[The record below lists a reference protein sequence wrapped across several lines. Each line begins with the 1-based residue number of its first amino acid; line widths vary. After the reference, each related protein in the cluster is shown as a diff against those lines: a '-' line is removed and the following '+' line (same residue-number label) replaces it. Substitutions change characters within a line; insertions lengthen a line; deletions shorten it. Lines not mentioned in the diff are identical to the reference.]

1 MGILIPLLIALI
13 IIVIA
18 VILGRRKKSRK
29 QSDAPETPAKSKG
42 ALSTPSRAKPQT
54 PARTVVENKGVEDA
68 KGTPETPLL
77 SEPKTPSDTT
87 RSPETSPKI
96 SEPPNYPDS
105 SKKNSRQY
113 YEHAGKPLNGPIIR
127 DILNALEPWQ
137 GSLPVSVVFEV
148 ITEYHLRKGGKSTQL
163 KDFHTNTYDIL
174 REMEDEGR
182 AERYRDGGR
191 DYWKLLP

>member
-18 VILGRRKKSRK
+18 AILGRRKKSLK
-29 QSDAPETPAKSKG
+29 QSDAPAKSEG
-42 ALSTPSRAKPQT
+42 TLSTPSRAKLQM
-54 PARTVVENKGVEDA
+54 PARTVPENKSVEDA
-68 KGTPETPLL
+68 DGTPETSAP
-77 SEPKTPSDTT
+77 SEPKIPYDTT
-87 RSPETSPKI
+87 RSSETSAKI

-105 SKKNSRQY
+105 WEKTSRQY

-127 DILNALEPWQ
+127 DILNTLEPWQ
-137 GSLPVSVVFEV
+137 ESLPVSVVFEV
-148 ITEYHLRKGGKSTQL
+148 ITEYHLRKGGKPTQL

-174 REMEDEGR
+174 REMEEKGR
-182 AERYRDGGR
+182 AERYRDAGR

>member
-1 MGILIPLLIALI
+1 MAH
-13 IIVIA
+13 
-18 VILGRRKKSRK
+18 
-29 QSDAPETPAKSKG
+29 PETS
-42 ALSTPSRAKPQT
+42 S
-54 PARTVVENKGVEDA
+54 
-68 KGTPETPLL
+68 L

-87 RSPETSPKI
+87 RPSETSAKI

-105 SKKNSRQY
+105 WEKTSRQY
-113 YEHAGKPLNGPIIR
+113 YEHAGKPLNAPIIR

-148 ITEYHLRKGGKSTQL
+148 ITEYHLRKGGKPTQL

-182 AERYRDGGR
+182 AERYRDAGR